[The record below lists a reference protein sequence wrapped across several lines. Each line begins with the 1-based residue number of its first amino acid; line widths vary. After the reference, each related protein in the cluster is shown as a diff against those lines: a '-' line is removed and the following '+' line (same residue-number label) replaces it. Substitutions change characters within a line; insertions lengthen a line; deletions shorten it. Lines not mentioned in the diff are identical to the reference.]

1 MHACTVHIV
10 LHLTLTLLSK
20 EARLVVSVLAGVRGP
35 ARLCARPSPGPVRS
49 SQPSPAELRCC
60 HQHHRRERWRD
71 MVGGAAAAQSLTTT
85 HYFRY
90 HESDKTMTVTT
101 VQWTPRP
108 TPTPG
113 GWKPRAGPGS
123 EMWPSLMCCCLCS
136 SCFQDRLQDKM
147 FNHFMTYSNNPR
159 SFSCGEAGDGG
170 LWLPLKLSGNL
181 VSQLMVG
188 LSQVFG

>member
-1 MHACTVHIV
+1 M
-10 LHLTLTLLSK
+10 
-20 EARLVVSVLAGVRGP
+20 VSVLAGVRGP

-71 MVGGAAAAQSLTTT
+71 MVGGAAAAPNPTTT

-108 TPTPG
+108 TPGEWRPG
-113 GWKPRAGPGS
+113 AGPGS

-170 LWLPLKLSGNL
+170 LWLLLKLSGNL